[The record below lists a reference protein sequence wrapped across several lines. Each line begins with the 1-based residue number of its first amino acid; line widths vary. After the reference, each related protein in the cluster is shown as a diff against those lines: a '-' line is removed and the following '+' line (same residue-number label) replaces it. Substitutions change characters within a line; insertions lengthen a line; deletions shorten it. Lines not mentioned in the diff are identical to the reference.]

1 MDATTTT
8 STLTVSV
15 ERVPTLSYSQRELVL
30 YYSQRA
36 NTLTHRE
43 SAGGDVDRGTTVTL
57 VAKYEV
63 LLRSSLV
70 QYREYCGVG

>member
-1 MDATTTT
+1 MDDTTTA

-15 ERVPTLSYSQRELVL
+15 ERELTLLLTERELVL

-43 SAGGDVDRGTTVTL
+43 LTL
-57 VAKYEV
+57 LLTERV
-63 LLRSSLV
+63 LHLLV
-70 QYREYCGVG
+70 